1 MTSEPLRCVAL
12 ESVELEC
19 CAAGCE
25 PNAHMTKCGGI
36 LIETEGP
43 CQYYRKHYPCNLL
56 RDAATHQD
64 LERAGPR
71 LHTYVAPLTH
81 AEPADHEP
89 KLEVS
94 R

>member
-1 MTSEPLRCVAL
+1 MTSEPLRCVAR
-12 ESVELEC
+12 EAVELEC

-43 CQYYRKHYPCNLL
+43 CRCSHAGSN
-56 RDAATHQD
+56 H
-64 LERAGPR
+64 LEFIGACGGEFTDRSFCKCERYAP
-71 LHTYVAPLTH
+71 PLTH

-89 KLEVS
+89 EVS
-94 R
+94 K